1 MKVRPTFG
9 DNQLDYAGHDE
20 EGERGE
26 PRVKPQH
33 KQNRKRDFGDA
44 DDMGDHDRRGKPYSP
59 PKIRS
64 LNSFSNR

>member
-33 KQNRKRDFGDA
+33 KQNRKRDFCDA
-44 DDMGDHDRRGKPYSP
+44 DDMGDHDRRGKAVLTAEDMELDPE
-59 PKIRS
+59 R
-64 LNSFSNR
+64 